1 MIHYLLSLI
10 ILNNN
15 RKQKLNNKVSS
26 ICISS
31 ISNGLYIMSGN
42 LLSENKIVYN
52 AKKKRGRWNNTRK

>member
-31 ISNGLYIMSGN
+31 ISNRLYIMSGN

-52 AKKKRGRWNNTRK
+52 AKQKRGRWNNTRK